1 MSRLT
6 TRTTTA
12 FALATVFAAASL
24 STGCGQQQTASST
37 SQPAG
42 ATVAQDGHVAP
53 DDHNRH
59 QVEGHDHAPGPH
71 GGTIVD
77 WGGGT
82 YHVEFTVDHEKR
94 EAVAYVLGP
103 DEKTPTP
110 IKADEGSL
118 LLTLVEPAIQVSLTA
133 RPLPGET
140 AQACSCFVGQRE
152 SLGPV
157 REFAGT
163 ISGVVAGT
171 PYAGDFSEEPHA
183 HEEE

>member
-1 MSRLT
+1 MSCLIA
-6 TRTTTA
+6 RTTVSVS
-12 FALATVFAAASL
+12 LAAVLVAAGL
-24 STGCGQQQTASST
+24 STGCGQQHSST
-37 SQPAG
+37 SPAASQPT
-42 ATVAQDGHVAP
+42 TVAAGRDDPDGP
-53 DDHNRH
+53 SRH
-59 QVEGHDHAPGPH
+59 EVEGHDHAPGPH

-82 YHVEFTVDHEKR
+82 YHIEFLVAHEKR

-110 IKADEGSL
+110 IKAEEGSL
-118 LLTLVEPAIQVSLTA
+118 LLTLTEPAIQLPLTA

-140 AQACSCFVGQRE
+140 AEACSRFVGRHE

-163 ISGVVAGT
+163 ISGAVAGT
-171 PYAGDFSEEPHA
+171 PYAGDFAEEPHDHA
-183 HEEE
+183 KE